1 MTRQEL
7 VQLFSIER
15 IGRAAAVF
23 DREKLNWMNENYL
36 RALPPE
42 QLHDALQPF
51 IASSSFAGEDEE
63 TLRKIAVTVQ
73 SAMVTLA
80 DIEGQMEIFF
90 RRDDDPVSPE
100 VPELIREG
108 QVAVRLLRDKIA
120 AQDELTENVFKEA
133 TKAVQKES
141 GLKGKALFAPLR
153 AAITLNT
160 VGPDLAKFVEVI
172 GKEKTLSKLD
182 YSLSASASM
191 SFVVK

>member
-1 MTRQEL
+1 M
-7 VQLFSIER
+7 
-15 IGRAAAVF
+15 
-23 DREKLNWMNENYL
+23 
-36 RALPPE
+36 
-42 QLHDALQPF
+42 PF
-51 IASSSFAGEDEE
+51 IASSTFAGEDEE

-73 SAMVTLA
+73 SALVTLA

-120 AQDELTENVFKEA
+120 AQDDLTENVFREA

-160 VGPDLAKFVEVI
+160 VGPDLAKFVEVMR
-172 GKEKTLSKLD
+172 GSQGSAGERSFTRSSAWVSPSVTLGELAQAPTCNNTRPRK
-182 YSLSASASM
+182 M
-191 SFVVK
+191 I